1 MKSLSLLQGNSFS
14 IYSRQLAVGRER
26 RSTPLY
32 AVLSSQFILGSSEY
46 TVDSL
51 RPSVPTVLQTAV
63 RRTAVYRLLLTA
75 YCLLFTA
82 YSLFAQSLSPDA
94 KVSLITVSPGAEL
107 YSSFGHNALWVSDPM
122 QGIDK
127 VYNYGTFDFR
137 TEGFYI
143 KFMRGTLPYQ
153 LSVSPMYYTMYGA
166 QAENRSV
173 TEQVLNLSQNQKQK
187 LYDYLENNYLPQNRQ
202 YAYKFFYDNCATRLR
217 DALKA
222 ACGDSLVFSRNTIEK
237 EGMLKSFR
245 WWMNKY
251 LGEKPWAKFG
261 MNLAIGLPSDRKALV
276 QEEMYLPDNLKL
288 HLELATIGGQ
298 KAVLEYKSLFTK
310 LQKEANSNTW
320 EMLYSPI
327 TIFALLGILILLFTN
342 LQQKKPKVTFLFD
355 KIFFGLIGLAGW
367 ILLLLWIATDH
378 GVTAW
383 NVNLLWVFPFHL
395 PLIFFL
401 KHPIGK
407 KFVTI
412 SLIAAIL
419 AVVFSVLDNFLVGD
433 SAIPSGASVFIIS
446 LIARLNFLRKRV

>member
-1 MKSLSLLQGNSFS
+1 MKSLLSLQENHKTIGAGPQRQPIASAQGLDSAHFTRISAHYRMFNNCIIS
-14 IYSRQLAVGRER
+14 
-26 RSTPLY
+26 
-32 AVLSSQFILGSSEY
+32 VLGH
-46 TVDSL
+46 V
-51 RPSVPTVLQTAV
+51 AV
-63 RRTAVYRLLLTA
+63 RTISCLIIFFLTLSAVY
-75 YCLLFTA
+75 
-82 YSLFAQSLSPDA
+82 SPLFAQSLSRDA
-94 KVSLITVSPGAEL
+94 KVSLITVSPGEEL

-173 TEQVLNLSQNQKQK
+173 TEQVLNLSPNQKQK

-288 HLELATIGGQ
+288 HMELATIGGQ
-298 KAVLEYKSLFTK
+298 KAVLEHKGLFTK
-310 LQKEANSNTW
+310 TQKETNTNAW

-342 LQQKKPKVTFLFD
+342 LQQKKAKVNFLFD
-355 KIFFGLIGLAGW
+355 KIFFGLIGFAGW

-401 KHPIGK
+401 KHPVGK

-412 SLIAAIL
+412 SLISAIL

>member
-1 MKSLSLLQGNSFS
+1 MFNNCIIS
-14 IYSRQLAVGRER
+14 
-26 RSTPLY
+26 
-32 AVLSSQFILGSSEY
+32 VLGH
-46 TVDSL
+46 V
-51 RPSVPTVLQTAV
+51 AV
-63 RRTAVYRLLLTA
+63 RTISCLIIFFLTLSAVY
-75 YCLLFTA
+75 
-82 YSLFAQSLSPDA
+82 SPLFAQSLSRDA
-94 KVSLITVSPGAEL
+94 KVSLITVSPGEEL

-173 TEQVLNLSQNQKQK
+173 TEQVLNLSPNQKQK

-288 HLELATIGGQ
+288 HMELATIGGQ
-298 KAVLEYKSLFTK
+298 KAVLEHKGLFTK
-310 LQKEANSNTW
+310 TQKETNTNAW

-342 LQQKKPKVTFLFD
+342 LQQKKAKVNFLFD
-355 KIFFGLIGLAGW
+355 KIFFGLIGFAGW

-401 KHPIGK
+401 KHPVGK

-412 SLIAAIL
+412 SLISAIL

>member
-1 MKSLSLLQGNSFS
+1 MKSLLSLQENHKTIGAGPQRQPIASAQGLESAHFTRISAHYRMFNNCIIS
-14 IYSRQLAVGRER
+14 
-26 RSTPLY
+26 
-32 AVLSSQFILGSSEY
+32 VLGH
-46 TVDSL
+46 V
-51 RPSVPTVLQTAV
+51 AV
-63 RRTAVYRLLLTA
+63 RTISCLIIFFLTLSAVY
-75 YCLLFTA
+75 
-82 YSLFAQSLSPDA
+82 SPLFAQSLSRDA
-94 KVSLITVSPGAEL
+94 KVSLITVSPGEEL

-173 TEQVLNLSQNQKQK
+173 TEQVLNLSPNQKQK

-288 HLELATIGGQ
+288 HMELATIGGQ
-298 KAVLEYKSLFTK
+298 KAVLEHKGLFTK
-310 LQKEANSNTW
+310 TQKETNTNAW

-342 LQQKKPKVTFLFD
+342 LQQKKAKVNFLFD
-355 KIFFGLIGLAGW
+355 KIFFGLIGFAGW

-395 PLIFFL
+395 RLIFFL
-401 KHPIGK
+401 KHPVGK

-412 SLIAAIL
+412 SLISAIL

>member
-1 MKSLSLLQGNSFS
+1 MKSLLSLQENHKTIGAGPERQPIASAQG
-14 IYSRQLAVGRER
+14 
-26 RSTPLY
+26 
-32 AVLSSQFILGSSEY
+32 LGSAHFTRISAHY
-46 TVDSL
+46 
-51 RPSVPTVLQTAV
+51 RMFNNCIISVLGHVAV
-63 RRTAVYRLLLTA
+63 RTISCLIIFFLTLSAVY
-75 YCLLFTA
+75 
-82 YSLFAQSLSPDA
+82 SPLFAQSLSRDA
-94 KVSLITVSPGAEL
+94 KVSLITVSPGEEL

-288 HLELATIGGQ
+288 HMELATIGGQ
-298 KAVLEYKSLFTK
+298 KAVLEHKGLFTK
-310 LQKEANSNTW
+310 TQKETNTNAW

-342 LQQKKPKVTFLFD
+342 LQQKKAKVNFLFD
-355 KIFFGLIGLAGW
+355 KIFFGLIGFAGW

-401 KHPIGK
+401 KHPVGK

-412 SLIAAIL
+412 SLISAIL